1 MDAVELAYAG
11 IARQAR
17 MIADGEVSSREL
29 VELYLG
35 RIDRYDRELRSFR
48 VVLGERALLEA
59 DQADARRGALV
70 AQGRA
75 GGERPLLGVP
85 VAVKDDMDVLGE
97 VTTFGTNAA
106 AAPATADSE
115 VVRRLREAGA
125 IVIGKT
131 AVPELTQWPFT
142 ETATFGTARNPWD
155 TRHTPGGS
163 SGGSGAAVAAGLVG
177 AALGS
182 DGAGSI
188 RIPAAWC
195 GLFGLKPQRG
205 RVSVAPRQSPWHG
218 LSVYG
223 LLARTVADTALFHD
237 VASEPVDGEAAGGF
251 AEAASS
257 PPGRLRVAVSRKVPF
272 GVISRL
278 DSDAAAALER
288 TAELLRSLGHEVV
301 EEDPDYGP
309 DAIQEVLIRYLRG
322 IHDDAAALA
331 RPVRLERRTAAMAR
345 IGGLLPMSLVRRS
358 LAREPALSERMNGV
372 LERCEVLI
380 TPATAQPPPEIG
392 WLQGRGATWTLN
404 AVAGIV
410 PYNGVWNVTGQ
421 PAASVPVGF
430 GADGLPRAVQIV
442 ARAGAERLL
451 LSLAAQIEAER
462 PWAGERPPG
471 FS

>member
-1 MDAVELAYAG
+1 MDATDLAYAG

-17 MIADGEVSSREL
+17 MIADGDVSSREL
-29 VELYLG
+29 VELYLA
-35 RIDRYDRELRSFR
+35 RIERHDGLLRSFR

-59 DQADARRGALV
+59 DQADARRGAG
-70 AQGRA
+70 AD
-75 GGERPLLGVP
+75 RPLLGVP
-85 VAVKDDMDVLGE
+85 IAVKDDMDVIGE
-97 VTTFGTNAA
+97 VTTVGTNTA
-106 AAPATADSE
+106 AAPAAADSE
-115 VVRRLREAGA
+115 VVRRVREAGA

-142 ETATFGTARNPWD
+142 ETATFGTTRNPWD
-155 TRHTPGGS
+155 TRRAPGGS

-205 RVSVAPRQSPWHG
+205 RVSVAPRENPWHG

-223 LLARTVADTALFHD
+223 LLARTVSDTALFHD
-237 VASEPVDGEAAGGF
+237 VASESTGPGDGSSGF
-251 AEAASS
+251 VEAASA
-257 PPGRLRVAVSRKVPF
+257 PPGRLRVAISRKFPF

-278 DSDAAAALER
+278 DDDAAAALDR
-288 TAELLRSLGHEVV
+288 TAGLLRSLGHEVV
-301 EEDPDYGP
+301 EDDPDYGP

-358 LAREPALSERMNGV
+358 IAREQALAARMNGV
-372 LERCEVLI
+372 LERCDVLV

-392 WLQGRGATWTLN
+392 RFQGRGAIWTVN
-404 AVAGIV
+404 AVGGLV

-421 PAASVPVGF
+421 PAASIPAGF
-430 GADGLPRAVQIV
+430 GADGLPRAVQV
-442 ARAGAERLL
+442 VGRAGAERTL

-462 PWAGERPPG
+462 PWAGERPPA